1 MLAPYLQYSFFSGD
15 STNMNIN
22 EYQDSTPRRRAGGR
36 ARPGAGTAAAA
47 ALLLT
52 GSIIG
57 WTASSRVG
65 LTASAATAPIAA
77 PAPTLP
83 AAGASYAGLVEQV
96 TPAVV
101 TIRMERRVRNVSQDM
116 PEEYRRFFGDQFG
129 FGRRGTQ
136 QPERREDGLG
146 SGVVVRPDGYILT
159 NNHVVDHADQ
169 LSVELNDGRS
179 FKAKL
184 VGTDAAT
191 DLAVVKIEGTK
202 LPTLPLGDSNA
213 VRVGDV
219 VLAIGNPLGVGQT
232 VTMGIVSAKGR
243 ATERGDN
250 SYEDFIQ
257 TDAPINQGNS
267 GGALVNTRGELI
279 GINSQILTPSGG
291 NIGIGFAIPANM
303 AKSVMTQLIDH
314 GQVHRGMIGVTIQP
328 VTSDIASSL
337 GLSQV
342 RGALVN
348 SVQSGSPADKAGIR
362 RGDVITSVNGA
373 AVKDSNDLRNNVG
386 QMAPGSTAKLTVVR
400 DGKEQTFDVTL
411 AERQPTGSEAEESN
425 SGSGRSGALG
435 MGVEPLTRDRA
446 QELGMP
452 TESGVLVSEVQPGGR
467 AADAGLRPG
476 DVITEVDRKPVNSP
490 DALRAALKDGTKP
503 ALLFVHRGQATV
515 YVTID
520 RQ

>member
-1 MLAPYLQYSFFSGD
+1 VISFSGD
-15 STNMNIN
+15 SINMNIN
-22 EYQDSTPRRRAGGR
+22 DYQDSRPPRRAQGWARSGR
-36 ARPGAGTAAAA
+36 GTAVAA

-52 GSIIG
+52 GSIVG
-57 WTASSRVG
+57 WTASSKVG
-65 LTASAATAPIAA
+65 LTASAA
-77 PAPTLP
+77 PAPTAAAVP
-83 AAGASYAGLVEQV
+83 APPAPGSYAGVVDHV

-101 TIRMERRVRNVSQDM
+101 TIRMERRVQNVSQDI
-116 PEEYRRFFGDQFG
+116 PEEFRQFFGDQFG
-129 FGRRGTQ
+129 FGRRGPQ
-136 QPERREDGLG
+136 QPERREGGLG

-169 LSVELNDGRS
+169 LSVELNDGGS

-202 LPTLPLGDSNA
+202 LPTLPLGDSDA

-243 ATERGDN
+243 ATEHGDN

-267 GGALVNTRGELI
+267 GGALVNTRGELV

-303 AKSVMTQLIDH
+303 AKNVMTQLIDH

-411 AERQPTGSEAEESN
+411 AERQATGSEAEEGN
-425 SGSGRSGALG
+425 GGSGRSGTFG
-435 MGVEPLTRDRA
+435 MSVEPLTRDRA
-446 QELGMP
+446 QALGMP
-452 TESGVLVSEVQPGGR
+452 MESGVVVAEVQAGGR

-503 ALLFVHRGQATV
+503 ALLLVHRGQATV

>member
-1 MLAPYLQYSFFSGD
+1 M
-15 STNMNIN
+15 NMND
-22 EYQDSTPRRRAGGR
+22 YQDSTARRRAGGR
-36 ARPGAGTAAAA
+36 PLPGAGTAAAA

-57 WTASSRVG
+57 WTASSKVG
-65 LTASAATAPIAA
+65 LTASAA
-77 PAPTLP
+77 PAPTAAAVP
-83 AAGASYAGLVEQV
+83 APPAPGSYAGVVDHV

-101 TIRMERRVRNVSQDM
+101 TIRMERRVRNVSQDV
-116 PEEYRRFFGDQFG
+116 PDEFRQFFGDQFG
-129 FGRRGTQ
+129 FGRRGPQ
-136 QPERREDGLG
+136 QPERREGGLG

-169 LSVELNDGRS
+169 VSAELTDGRT
-179 FKAKL
+179 FKAKV

-191 DLAVVKIEGTK
+191 DLAVVKIEGSN
-202 LPTLPLGDSNA
+202 LPTLPLGDSDA

-267 GGALVNTRGELI
+267 GGALVSTRGELI
-279 GINSQILTPSGG
+279 GINSQILSPSGG

-303 AKSVMTQLIDH
+303 AKNVMTQLIDH

-328 VTSDIASSL
+328 VTGDIASSL
-337 GLSQV
+337 GLSHV
-342 RGALVN
+342 GGALVN
-348 SVQSGSPADKAGIR
+348 SVQSGSPADKAGIK
-362 RGDVITSVNGA
+362 RGDVITSVNGTA
-373 AVKDSNDLRNNVG
+373 IKDTNSLRNDLA
-386 QMAPGSTAKLTVVR
+386 QMAPGTTAKLTVVR
-400 DGKEQTFDVTL
+400 DGKDQTFDVKV
-411 AERQPTGSEAEESN
+411 AERQASGSESEEGGARSD
-425 SGSGRSGALG
+425 GSGTFG
-435 MGVEPLTRDRA
+435 MSVEPLTRDRA

-452 TESGVLVSEVQPGGR
+452 TESGVVVAEVQAGGR

-490 DALRAALKDGTKP
+490 DALGAALKDGTKP
-503 ALLFVHRGQATV
+503 ALLLVRRGQATV